1 MKKLLIICCFF
12 LVVPAKAQNNLPVT
26 YFNRTYDADTTIEGF
41 ASAIPLKDGYIAAGI
56 LGFNPPINK
65 HATAMRKY
73 DLKGNIVLEK
83 VFEMDNYSRFM
94 YGGSSFIQT
103 KSGNFT
109 MVFNITIPVYGD
121 QVRIIHFTEAGD
133 TLWSKTYGDTA
144 DQVPYTIIETSDK
157 GYFVAGWQQI
167 GFEYTNMYA
176 LKIDSIGGFEWKNT
190 YALKSDSD
198 VILEHSAGFGCV
210 ETKDGGFLISG
221 YGYKGNKFDYQMY
234 VVKTDALGKEQWHNH
249 YGGAFNETG
258 ALLYQSK
265 PNTCFVFGSSYIDI
279 NEDYKPDITVLRVI
293 VIDLLNKG
301 VELSNKTY
309 KMGDYIGMTSTPTK
323 ANQNEIIMAGIVLDK
338 KNNAGWG
345 AIIIKYDLALKDTVW
360 VQKHHS
366 EDIYYDDEYLR
377 DVRPTPDGG
386 FIAAGFVLT
395 APQQSWLIKTDSL
408 GQTCSFVGCDS
419 LIIKN
424 CLGYYTLPQLSFNTY
439 HIDNGIVLFNNLS
452 QQVYTDEPG
461 GGHYLW
467 QFGDGTEQIS
477 NSNESVIHTYPTNEG
492 SYTATLNA
500 ILCGDTTKLSQ
511 TVQLWAVGCQPISQH
526 AAPTNINEV
535 LVLKPNPATNMVQC
549 KFLQYNPAQ
558 QNTTLL
564 LYNTQGVVVKKVVL
578 TNTETAFSVTD
589 LPKGVYYAHLPDY
602 AYFYKLIVQ

>member
-1 MKKLLIICCFF
+1 
-12 LVVPAKAQNNLPVT
+12 
-26 YFNRTYDADTTIEGF
+26 
-41 ASAIPLKDGYIAAGI
+41 
-56 LGFNPPINK
+56 
-65 HATAMRKY
+65 
-73 DLKGNIVLEK
+73 
-83 VFEMDNYSRFM
+83 
-94 YGGSSFIQT
+94 
-103 KSGNFT
+103 
-109 MVFNITIPVYGD
+109 
-121 QVRIIHFTEAGD
+121 
-133 TLWSKTYGDTA
+133 
-144 DQVPYTIIETSDK
+144 
-157 GYFVAGWQQI
+157 
-167 GFEYTNMYA
+167 
-176 LKIDSIGGFEWKNT
+176 
-190 YALKSDSD
+190 
-198 VILEHSAGFGCV
+198 
-210 ETKDGGFLISG
+210 
-221 YGYKGNKFDYQMY
+221 
-234 VVKTDALGKEQWHNH
+234 
-249 YGGAFNETG
+249 
-258 ALLYQSK
+258 
-265 PNTCFVFGSSYIDI
+265 
-279 NEDYKPDITVLRVI
+279 
-293 VIDLLNKG
+293 
-301 VELSNKTY
+301 
-309 KMGDYIGMTSTPTK
+309 
-323 ANQNEIIMAGIVLDK
+323 
-338 KNNAGWG
+338 
-345 AIIIKYDLALKDTVW
+345 
-360 VQKHHS
+360 
-366 EDIYYDDEYLR
+366 
-377 DVRPTPDGG
+377 VRPTPDGG